1 MPYYNS
7 VNLEETVPRESTAYT
22 ISTGVPTSQRL
33 APMLT
38 AGSKELGFRT
48 RPPKATTVSEID
60 SKVADPYS
68 WFASLN
74 EVKKRAAVANG
85 FDASAFRTDKGH
97 PWSLEKFRFNG
108 KLLDCQYGSTG
119 STSRTH
125 YIGYPQLLTL
135 AGDSN
140 GFHVP
145 AASDLRSWAA
155 VKYGQTAPTS
165 DRFSVPAFVGELREG
180 LPRLIPALLQ
190 GRASFFKGLGNDYLN
205 VQFGWIPFLNDVRS
219 IAETLYRATNGLFQP
234 WGATH
239 RSRGEQPNISMDSSS
254 SPWTGGIVI
263 SGFDPAGFGLT
274 GSQAIS
280 FLGLNGQAIRSSR
293 VEVRRWFEGEYV
305 YLPKAGFNPGDHLER
320 FETLMKTDLTPSDLW
335 QLSPWSWL
343 VDWFL
348 DIGGAIEA
356 YETATSSRVLS
367 TYAYAMEETLTR
379 KGSLIWSIT
388 PDANRYY
395 AGPRS
400 FAGEWVYHRKLRIRA
415 NPFGFTLNPTVSL
428 TALQLG
434 ILGALGLTRLR
445 R

>member
-1 MPYYNS
+1 
-7 VNLEETVPRESTAYT
+7 
-22 ISTGVPTSQRL
+22 
-33 APMLT
+33 
-38 AGSKELGFRT
+38 
-48 RPPKATTVSEID
+48 
-60 SKVADPYS
+60 
-68 WFASLN
+68 
-74 EVKKRAAVANG
+74 
-85 FDASAFRTDKGH
+85 
-97 PWSLEKFRFNG
+97 
-108 KLLDCQYGSTG
+108 
-119 STSRTH
+119 
-125 YIGYPQLLTL
+125 
-135 AGDSN
+135 
-140 GFHVP
+140 
-145 AASDLRSWAA
+145 
-155 VKYGQTAPTS
+155 
-165 DRFSVPAFVGELREG
+165 
-180 LPRLIPALLQ
+180 
-190 GRASFFKGLGNDYLN
+190 
-205 VQFGWIPFLNDVRS
+205 
-219 IAETLYRATNGLFQP
+219 
-234 WGATH
+234 
-239 RSRGEQPNISMDSSS
+239 MDSSS

-274 GSQAIS
+274 GNQAIS

-379 KGSLIWSIT
+379 KGSLIWSIA
-388 PDANRYY
+388 PDTNRYY